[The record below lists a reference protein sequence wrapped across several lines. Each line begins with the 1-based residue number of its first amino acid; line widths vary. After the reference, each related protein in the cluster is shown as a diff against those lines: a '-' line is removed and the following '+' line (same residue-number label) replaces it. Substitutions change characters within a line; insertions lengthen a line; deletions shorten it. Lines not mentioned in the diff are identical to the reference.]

1 MKHIAKYIVLFVLV
15 TLTISCE
22 KAKFLDRAPYTQTTP
37 ENYFKDEGQ
46 FRLAL
51 VGAYEAMNCNSMGGY
66 SVAGGT
72 YNIGL
77 MQMMSAPSDEVLTG
91 QNAAD
96 NYGAY
101 TDMIK
106 CSFTESTT
114 GLRRF
119 WDAFY
124 GGINRC
130 NSVIENSSK
139 LNSAVVQS
147 YVAEARFLRGFYYW
161 YLAQFFGGVPIV
173 SYQGDG
179 SEPRSNLEAVYNYIE
194 QDLEYAYN
202 HLPATRDGGALG
214 YASANK
220 YTAAAYL
227 GRIYNYLAACK
238 RSGTGA
244 ELVKTQPLNDFAWVD
259 ADSMSVKAC
268 KYLEDVALNSPYK
281 LTDDFRNLF
290 RETTKDAQHEECLLM
305 AENYLSGSENNFPPT
320 LSFGFAPSCTADK
333 EKGSTSTVWGSY
345 IIPTPKIFGWFY
357 NKDPRRDWFYTG
369 QGNGSVSSGTLIEEK
384 VDGIVYV
391 KPFIRGTADTNPN
404 VDSPEQTFLPF
415 INGTYTACGKYR
427 FVQAGQISTHNDSQH
442 GMSIPLMRLADVYL
456 MYAEAAYYSKHDL
469 STARTY
475 FEKVINRAAGRDATL
490 TAELMQVYYDSKVP
504 SSDDEFRDV
513 LLKMREIELCFEG
526 SRKYDLM
533 RFNLLDKTI
542 NDFVNVPIGKSG
554 DTDRYSYNAYI
565 REYDGRLIGFGAS
578 YIVSC
583 SNTIRDNW
591 RSYKIWCPLSK
602 LQIEANS
609 NLQQNAGW

>member
-1 MKHIAKYIVLFVLV
+1 MKKTAIYTVISVLLISAV
-15 TLTISCE
+15 SCE
-22 KAKFLDRAPYTQTTP
+22 KAEFLNRTPYTQTTS
-37 ENYFKDEGQ
+37 ENFFKNEGQ

-51 VGAYEAMNCNSMGGY
+51 IGAYEAMNTTSMGGY
-66 SVAGGT
+66 SVSGGT
-72 YNIGL
+72 YSIGL

-96 NYGAY
+96 NYGVY
-101 TDMIK
+101 TDLIK
-106 CSFTESTT
+106 CSFSESTP

-130 NSVIENSSK
+130 NSVIENAYR

-147 YVAEARFLRGFYYW
+147 YVTEARFLRGLYYW
-161 YLAQFFGGVPIV
+161 YLAQFFGGIPIV
-173 SYQGDG
+173 PYQGVG
-179 SEPRSNLEAVYNYIE
+179 TEPRASLKDVYKYIE
-194 QDLEYAYN
+194 DDLVYAYN
-202 HLPATRDGGALG
+202 NLPATREAGALG

-259 ADSMSVKAC
+259 ADSMSIKAFKC
-268 KYLEDVALNSPYK
+268 LEDVALNSPYK

-305 AENYLSGSENNFPPT
+305 AENYLAGSENNFPGT
-320 LSFGFAPSCTADK
+320 VAFGFAPSCSVNR
-333 EKGSTSTVWGSY
+333 ESGSTGTVWGRY
-345 IIPTPKIFGWFY
+345 IIPTPKIFGWY
-357 NKDPRRDWFYTG
+357 SNKDPRRDWFFTG

-391 KPFIRGTADTNPN
+391 KPYIRGTAGANPN
-404 VDSPEQTFLPF
+404 VDSDQQTFLPF
-415 INGTYTACGKYR
+415 INGSWTCCGKYR

-456 MYAEAAYYSKHDL
+456 MYAEAAYYSKKDF
-469 STARTY
+469 STVRTY
-475 FEKVINRAAGRDATL
+475 FEKVINRAAGRDAAL
-490 TAELMQVYYDSKVP
+490 TTELMQIYYDSKVP
-504 SSDDEFRDV
+504 STDDEFRDV
-513 LLKMREIELCFEG
+513 LLKMRELELCFEG

-533 RFNLLDKTI
+533 RFNLMDKTI

-554 DTDRYSYNAYI
+554 DTDRYCYNAYI
-565 REYDGRLIGFGAS
+565 REYDGKLIGFGAS
-578 YIVSC
+578 DIVNC
-583 SNTIRDNW
+583 ANTIRDNW